1 MDDLLVVKN
10 LTTQFRT
17 IHGVVRA
24 ADGVSLY
31 VKPDEVLGVVGE
43 SGCGKSV
50 TFRSVMRLIDKPGKI
65 VAGEV
70 HYKGKDLSLLSESE
84 MQQIRGKE
92 ISMIFQQPQNTL
104 NPLFTVGKQIGE
116 VFRLHSNYRRSE
128 IRERTLA
135 LLKTVGIPDAESKID
150 AYPFEMS
157 GGQAQRVMIAMA
169 LAFNPALLI
178 ADEPTTALDVTI
190 QAQILDILMELR
202 SSFRTAIIMITHNMG
217 IIAETADRVVVM
229 YAGVVVEHAD
239 IKELFENPRHPY
251 TVGLLKSIPK
261 IGENRKL
268 LHSIPGSV
276 PSLIDRAPGCRFA
289 DRCPMRMQRCTQEE
303 PPLIAT
309 GKPGHVSR
317 CWLEVEGR
325 GNE

>member
-1 MDDLLVVKN
+1 MEDLLVVKD
-10 LTTQFRT
+10 LATQFRT

-24 ADGVSLY
+24 VDGVSLH
-31 VKPDEVLGVVGE
+31 VKPNEVLGVVGE

-50 TFRSVMRLIDKPGKI
+50 TFRSVLRLIEKPGKI

-70 HYKGKDLSLLSESE
+70 HYRGKNLSSLSEAK
-84 MQQIRGKE
+84 MQEIRGKE

-104 NPLFTVGKQIGE
+104 NPLFSVGKQIGE
-116 VFRLHSNYRRSE
+116 VFRLHSNYGKRE

-135 LLKTVGIPDAESKID
+135 LLKKVGIPDAETKID

-169 LAFNPALLI
+169 LAFNPGVLI

-202 SSFRTAIIMITHNMG
+202 SSFQTAIIMITHNMG

-251 TVGLLKSIPK
+251 TMGLLKSIPK
-261 IGENRKL
+261 IGEDRES

-276 PSLIDRAPGCRFA
+276 PSLIDRRPGCRFA
-289 DRCPMRMQRCTQEE
+289 DRCPFCMPRCRQEE
-303 PPLIAT
+303 PPLIET
-309 GKPGHVSR
+309 GKPGHLSR
-317 CWLEVEGR
+317 CWLEVEGQ